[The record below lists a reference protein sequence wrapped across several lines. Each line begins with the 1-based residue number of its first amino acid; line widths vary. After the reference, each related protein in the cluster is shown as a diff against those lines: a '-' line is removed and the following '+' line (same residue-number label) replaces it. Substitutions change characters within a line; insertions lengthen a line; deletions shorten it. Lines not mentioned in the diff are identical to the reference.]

1 MGVVL
6 QYIPV
11 DWGLPVVEFGLLT
24 DTRRLKMHFND
35 SENLIIYC
43 LECTLF
49 CTNFFIIDY
58 IEWDWWQIV
67 SHLFNNKFILT

>member
-35 SENLIIYC
+35 SENLNQ
-43 LECTLF
+43 LLRMHVVRTFSLV
-49 CTNFFIIDY
+49 FI
-58 IEWDWWQIV
+58 
-67 SHLFNNKFILT
+67 

>member
-43 LECTLF
+43 LEYTLYEL
-49 CTNFFIIDY
+49 Y